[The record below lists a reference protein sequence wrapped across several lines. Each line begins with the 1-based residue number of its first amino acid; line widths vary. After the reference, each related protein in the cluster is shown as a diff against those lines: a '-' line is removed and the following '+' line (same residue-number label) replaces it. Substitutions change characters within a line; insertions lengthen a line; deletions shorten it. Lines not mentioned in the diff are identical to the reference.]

1 MYIDPIIRHM
11 LFRAVEF
18 EYGEYVTK
26 GIIPPTEDARR
37 AMTDALFIELQKND
51 PTLSPLASDERAY
64 DEMESL
70 LEAVTIYH
78 DVDNLVYEMMTDEN
92 YSKGDLIE
100 NIEHLIDAVK
110 HGQTYS
116 SLIENMMI
124 TEVPFTVSGKTVSV
138 YIRID

>member
-78 DVDNLVYEMMTDEN
+78 DVDNLVYEVLTDEN
-92 YSKGDLIE
+92 YSKGDLMEHIG
-100 NIEHLIDAVK
+100 HLIDAVK

-116 SLIENMMI
+116 SMLEDMMI
-124 TEVPFTVSGKTVSV
+124 TEVPFTVNGKTVSI